1 MGGTIPPRSVL
12 STNWIVCGCSKW
24 LMWRSGELLKI
35 TRRHQPRDD
44 GKGWARALVA
54 QQRVKKTSSPE
65 FGGAFL
71 VAKLPGAEGASGNIR
86 VGAESVIGC
95 PVPKTKGVCT

>member
-65 FGGAFL
+65 FGGACL
-71 VAKLPGAEGASGNIR
+71 VAKLPRPEGASGSIS
-86 VGAESVIGC
+86 GGLASCQGC
-95 PVPKTKGVCT
+95 PVPQATRGG

>member
-1 MGGTIPPRSVL
+1 MGGTIRPGSVL
-12 STNWIVCGCSKW
+12 PTNWIVCGCSKW
-24 LMWRSGELLKI
+24 LMWRGGELLKI

-65 FGGAFL
+65 FGGSCL
-71 VAKLPGAEGASGNIR
+71 VAKLPRPEGASGIIR
-86 VGAESVIGC
+86 VESDSVTGC
-95 PVPKTKGVCT
+95 PVPKAT